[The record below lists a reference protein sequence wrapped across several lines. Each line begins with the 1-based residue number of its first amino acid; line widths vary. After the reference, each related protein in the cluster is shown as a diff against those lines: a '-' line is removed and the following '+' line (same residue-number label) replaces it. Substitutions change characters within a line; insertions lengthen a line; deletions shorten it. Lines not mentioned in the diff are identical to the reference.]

1 MAVFID
7 VVWSGAFYFFVIFA
21 IAIPG
26 ISVTSDRVI
35 PEFLH
40 QSLFGPMF
48 EAPLILGG
56 PSRKHYML
64 WRDRE
69 NTPYI

>member
-1 MAVFID
+1 MSVSLAWVAVFID
-7 VVWSGAFYFFVIFA
+7 VVWSGAFYFFVFFA

-48 EAPLILGG
+48 
-56 PSRKHYML
+56 
-64 WRDRE
+64 
-69 NTPYI
+69 